1 MCEQNA
7 YHPKDP
13 FPSSHC
19 THQNQLTFRVGQQG
33 GRSRESPG
41 GITNTSRSRSW
52 CYEGRCRCNERGEH
66 DDLHVGI
73 FRFVSAV
80 GGGADVCLSFHLLD
94 PQLQWEEEDWGVSDS
109 AVIHYHTVN
118 VVALDDRD
126 EGPMALKECIST
138 CNCYFRQVVVVE
150 ALVWHRMLFN
160 DTSYNA
166 SNHNFNQEQSVGDAY
181 DYSEC

>member
-94 PQLQWEEEDWGVSDS
+94 PQRNERKKTEVFL
-109 AVIHYHTVN
+109 TV
-118 VVALDDRD
+118 LSFTTI
-126 EGPMALKECIST
+126 L
-138 CNCYFRQVVVVE
+138 
-150 ALVWHRMLFN
+150 
-160 DTSYNA
+160 
-166 SNHNFNQEQSVGDAY
+166 
-181 DYSEC
+181 